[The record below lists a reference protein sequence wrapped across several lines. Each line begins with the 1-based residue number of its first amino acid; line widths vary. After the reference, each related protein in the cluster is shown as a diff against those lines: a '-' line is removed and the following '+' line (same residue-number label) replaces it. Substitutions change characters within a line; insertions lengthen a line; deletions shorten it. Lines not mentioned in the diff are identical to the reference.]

1 MQYEEFI
8 AMHNV
13 LVLQLRP
20 SNYQHKK
27 LVLQEL
33 VNQNHHYFKLGATGE
48 AGAQG
53 GKGVR

>member
-13 LVLQLRP
+13 LALQLGP
-20 SNYQHKK
+20 SNYQHKN
-27 LVLQEL
+27 LVQKL
-33 VNQNHHYFKLGATGE
+33 VNQNQHYFKLGATGE

>member
-1 MQYEEFI
+1 
-8 AMHNV
+8 MHNV